1 MELRAA
7 MSAIRKD
14 DAKGRAFLNDPAG
27 TLKSMGVDTSNLNI
41 KKTGAASAAG
51 VTHDACVSAGCGI
64 CATVG

>member
-1 MELRAA
+1 

-41 KKTGAASAAG
+41 KKTGTASAAG
-51 VTHDACVSAGCGI
+51 ATHDACVGGGCGV
-64 CATVG
+64 CVTAG